1 VRRRFLA
8 GLLLAAWLSAGGPA
22 WAGLQ
27 PGSYEMTTTVTMPGM
42 PEPQS
47 VTETQC
53 IKPED
58 ARDPGGYML
67 QEMSASGQCTLG
79 DHSQEGD
86 HLMADFI
93 CNMQGHRSNGHLDVT
108 FAAAGMDGSIVM
120 QVETGP
126 QGAQHVTTTI
136 KAVRRGDCS

>member
-47 VTETQC
+47 VT
-53 IKPED
+53 
-58 ARDPGGYML
+58 
-67 QEMSASGQCTLG
+67 
-79 DHSQEGD
+79 
-86 HLMADFI
+86 
-93 CNMQGHRSNGHLDVT
+93 MQGHRSNGHLDVT